1 MVMRIGLDV
10 GGTHTD
16 AVLIGK
22 EGIVSSSKVVTEH
35 DDLLKSVLSAL
46 REILGNVDPKRIE
59 AITLSTTLTT
69 NALLEEKA
77 DRVGVIVS
85 SGPGIEPAYHRIG
98 DAYFVVDGS
107 IDHRGEER
115 KPLDRQQL
123 EEAVASC
130 REQGIRAY
138 AVATKFSTRNPSHEL
153 RMESIIDRDADVI
166 TAGNRLS
173 GGLNFPRRI
182 NTAYFNSAVW
192 RIFNEFAYAVAEG
205 ICELGL
211 DAPINVLKADGG
223 TMTFAASRNVP
234 VQSILSGPAASIMG
248 IAALCEIDRDA
259 VVLDIGGTST
269 DIAVFAA
276 GSPLIEREGI
286 SLHSRPTLVRSL
298 KTESIAVG
306 GDSILRIS
314 SGKVTVGPD
323 RSGPCMAAGGNRPAL
338 LDALNIAGE
347 TAFGDV
353 EASRRGISDLA
364 LKAGSSSGEI
374 AREAIDKAIQAITA
388 AVRSMIDETNER
400 PLYTVHELL
409 HAEKIVPSRLFIIG
423 GPAVAFSRSLSQA
436 FALETTVPKL
446 HGVANAIGAALT
458 RSTMDIELFADT
470 EREVLLVPR
479 LSVQKSIGRNYSLED
494 ARLAA
499 EQYLLASVEAAGAAD
514 VQVVEASTFN
524 MMHGSRMA
532 GRNIRVRS
540 QIKPGLIQSYLNSV
554 RSSC

>member
-1 MVMRIGLDV
+1 MRIGLDV

-16 AVLIGK
+16 AVLVGK
-22 EGIVSSSKVVTEH
+22 EGIVSSTKVVTDH
-35 DDLLKSVLSAL
+35 DDLLTSVLSAF
-46 REILGNVDPKRIE
+46 REVLGSVDPKRIE

-77 DRVGVIVS
+77 NRVGVIVS
-85 SGPGIEPAYHRIG
+85 SGPGIDPAHFSIG

-115 KPLDRQQL
+115 KALDRRQL
-123 EEAVASC
+123 EEAVENC
-130 REQGIRAY
+130 RNQGIMAF
-138 AVATKFSTRNPSHEL
+138 AVATKFSTRNPIHEL
-153 RMESIIDRDADVI
+153 RMESSIDRDADVI
-166 TAGNRLS
+166 TAGHRLS

-211 DAPINVLKADGG
+211 SAPIYVLKADGG
-223 TMTFAASRNVP
+223 TMSFAASRNIP

-248 IAALCEIDRDA
+248 IAALCEIDRDS

-269 DIAVFAA
+269 DIAIFAA
-276 GSPLIEREGI
+276 GLPLIEPEGI
-286 SLHSRPTLVRSL
+286 SLHGRPTLVRSL
-298 KTESIAVG
+298 KTSSIAIG

-323 RSGPCMAAGGNRPAL
+323 RSGPCMAAGGKHLAL
-338 LDALNIAGE
+338 LDALNVAGE
-347 TAFGDV
+347 TTFGDI

-364 LKAGSSSGEI
+364 LKAGTSAAAI
-374 AREAIDKAIQAITA
+374 AGEAIEKAVQAITA

-423 GPAVAFSRSLSQA
+423 GPAVAFSRRLSQA
-436 FALETTVPKL
+436 FGLETVVPKL
-446 HGVANAIGAALT
+446 HGVANAVGAALT
-458 RSTMDIELFADT
+458 RTTMDIELFADT

-479 LSVQKSIGRNYSLED
+479 LSVQKSIDRNYSLED
-494 ARLAA
+494 ARLDA
-499 EQYLLASVEAAGAAD
+499 EKYLLSSVESAEAAG
-514 VQVVEASTFN
+514 VQVIEASTFN
-524 MMHGSRMA
+524 MMQGSRMA

-540 QIKPGLIQSYLNSV
+540 QIRPGLIPEYLDGV

>member
-1 MVMRIGLDV
+1 MRIGLDV

-16 AVLIGK
+16 AVLVGK
-22 EGIVSSSKVVTEH
+22 EGIVSSAKVVTDH
-35 DDLLKSVLSAL
+35 DDLLNSALSAF
-46 REILGNVDPKRIE
+46 REILGNADAKRIE

-69 NALLEEKA
+69 NALLEDKA

-85 SGPGIEPAYHRIG
+85 SGPGVNPAHHRIG

-115 KPLDRQQL
+115 KPLDKRQL
-123 EEAVASC
+123 EDAVANC
-130 REQGIRAY
+130 RNQGIRAF
-138 AVATKFSTRNPSHEL
+138 AVATKFSTRNPMHEL
-153 RMESIIDRDADVI
+153 LMESSIDRDADVI
-166 TAGNRLS
+166 TVGNRLS

-211 DAPINVLKADGG
+211 SAPIHVLKADGG
-223 TMTFAASRNVP
+223 TMSFAASRNIP

-248 IAALCEIDRDA
+248 IAALCEIGHDA

-276 GSPLIEREGI
+276 GSPLIEPEGI
-286 SLHSRPTLVRSL
+286 SLHGRPTLVRSL
-298 KTESIAVG
+298 KTESIAIG
-306 GDSILRIS
+306 GDSLLRIS
-314 SGKVTVGPD
+314 NDKVTVGPD
-323 RSGPCMAAGGNRPAL
+323 RSGPCMAAGGKRPAL
-338 LDALNIAGE
+338 LDALNVAGE
-347 TAFGDV
+347 TAFGDI

-364 LKAGSSSGEI
+364 LKAGTSADAI
-374 AREAIDKAIQAITA
+374 AREAMDISVQTITA
-388 AVRSMIDETNER
+388 AVWSMIEEINER
-400 PLYTVHELL
+400 PVYTVHELL
-409 HAEKIVPSRLFIIG
+409 HAEKIIPSRLFIIG
-423 GPAVAFSRSLSQA
+423 GPAGAFSRSLSQA
-436 FALETTVPKL
+436 FGLETTVPKL

-470 EREVLLVPR
+470 EREVLIVPR
-479 LSVQKSIGRNYSLED
+479 LSVQKSVGRNYSLED
-494 ARLAA
+494 ARLDA
-499 EQYLLASVEAAGAAD
+499 EKYLLASVETAD
-514 VQVVEASTFN
+514 EAEVQVIEASMFN

-540 QIKPGLIQSYLNSV
+540 QIKPGLVQSYLNGV
-554 RSSC
+554 RSVC